1 MFTKEE
7 EDKIGLIMI
16 MYKENDTLRK
26 NLEDKYDNNPS
37 MLNPYEIYV
46 LEVVYRYGNNNYFEQ
61 LIKLGNINE
70 VGSIIKMFMDNCK
83 NIPNFELEK
92 VKDYYNNYDNL
103 NDVEK
108 FCIKLIL
115 KNSDKKRILENKMK
129 YTYDDYVEI
138 KLDTDENIRKA
149 IVHMFFVKALSEF
162 IKNKVDKE
170 LYNEIINRQIKPG
183 MFASVDKYF
192 LSAWLGDIKE
202 IGEAIIDAAEKSF
215 NDVKT
220 DVENGNGLGLLSAQF
235 GEGIDE
241 VKINISFDDVYGDI
255 TKNNNKNM

>member
-7 EDKIGLIMI
+7 ENKIGLIMT

-37 MLNPYEIYV
+37 LLNPYEIYV
-46 LEVVYRYGNNNYFEQ
+46 LEVVIGYGYNRYFEE
-61 LIKLGNINE
+61 LSRLGNIS
-70 VGSIIKMFMDNCK
+70 VVALIYKAFMDNCK
-83 NIPNFELEK
+83 SIPNFELEK
-92 VKDYYNNYDNL
+92 VKDYYNNPSRL
-103 NDVEK
+103 NKIEK
-108 FCIKLIL
+108 FCITLIL
-115 KNSDKKRILENKMK
+115 KNNDKKRILENKMM

-138 KLDTDENIRKA
+138 KLDSDYNIKKS
-149 IVHMFFVKALSEF
+149 IIHIFFIKALTEF

-192 LSAWLGDIKE
+192 LSIWLRDIPE
-202 IGEAIIDAAEKSF
+202 IGEAIIEASERCF

-241 VKINISFDDVYGDI
+241 VKINISFDDVYDDFEKD
-255 TKNNNKNM
+255 KNPHI